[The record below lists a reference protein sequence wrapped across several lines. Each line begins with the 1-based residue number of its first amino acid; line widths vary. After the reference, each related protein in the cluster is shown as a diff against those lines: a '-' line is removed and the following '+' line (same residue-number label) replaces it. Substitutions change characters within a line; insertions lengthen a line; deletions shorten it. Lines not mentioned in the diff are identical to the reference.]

1 MKVNSVDDDNYMEK
15 KEEETEEGDLKGDSK
30 TKNRTF

>member
-15 KEEETEEGDLKGDSK
+15 KEEETEEGDLKRDSK
-30 TKNRTF
+30 TKKRTF